1 MAWRTAGRVGWGGGP
16 LILFF
21 PPCCCEAAMLEEGV
35 RDHRHEGMTVQTL
48 PGSSLEVVKTEFFLY
63 QNWQTLTHPA

>member
-21 PPCCCEAAMLEEGV
+21 PPCCCEARSSNPKNLRRV
-35 RDHRHEGMTVQTL
+35 TVLRDEIFPGAEVERTFSQRTYGL
-48 PGSSLEVVKTEFFLY
+48 PRR
-63 QNWQTLTHPA
+63 

>member
-35 RDHRHEGMTVQTL
+35 RDHRHERMTMKAL
-48 PGSSLEVVKTEFFLY
+48 P
-63 QNWQTLTHPA
+63 